1 MESFK
6 GWIVNSVLG
15 YESKQ
20 QELIEKYN
28 IAGRYAGRMVDST
41 TIPDVVLN
49 SGKYFIPDKNGVDV
63 IQRLD
68 ILNKDL
74 R

>member
-1 MESFK
+1 MESLK
-6 GWIVNSVLG
+6 GWIVNSVLE
-15 YESKQ
+15 YELKQ

-28 IAGRYAGRMVDST
+28 IVGRYAGRMVDGT

-63 IQRLD
+63 IQRID
-68 ILNKDL
+68 ILNKEI
-74 R
+74 

>member
-6 GWIVNSVLG
+6 GWIVNSVLE

-28 IAGRYAGRMVDST
+28 IVGRYSGRMVDGA
-41 TIPDVVLN
+41 TIPDVVLK

-68 ILNKDL
+68 ILNKEI
-74 R
+74 